1 MLVTLMKTTG
11 HGAAG
16 TRQRNDEQAREQ
28 VHAASD
34 MNSAVQQYPKSQDDP
49 S

>member
-1 MLVTLMKTTG
+1 MLVTLMKITG
-11 HGAAG
+11 HGAARA
-16 TRQRNDEQAREQ
+16 RQRNDDQAREQ
-28 VHAASD
+28 VHGASD